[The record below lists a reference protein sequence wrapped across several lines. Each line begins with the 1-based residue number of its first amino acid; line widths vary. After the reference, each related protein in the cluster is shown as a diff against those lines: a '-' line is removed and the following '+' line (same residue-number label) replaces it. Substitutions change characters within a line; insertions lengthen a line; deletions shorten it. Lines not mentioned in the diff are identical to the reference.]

1 MTGSEIAV
9 GAALAAKKAVGKLQE
24 DAESDKAALVK
35 LAQDRPAMTA
45 ADDAYA
51 KRVAIRQVALLRVY
65 EPLARLLG
73 ISQEYFRVDFAAE
86 MAEKTQAIPEEN
98 LSTPSPQV
106 AIPAMQGLSY
116 SLDEPGLKEMYL
128 NLLATA
134 TDNRRRDGV
143 HPAFS
148 TVIKEISAEE
158 ASLLPLVLAKNT
170 PLGEIQVRD
179 PESEDSGYVVVAT
192 LLTPFSRDGEA
203 LPSGTSAVWLANW
216 ARMGLVEFSFDK
228 WVSHAAVYESLESHP
243 EYTATKNDNPSKTC
257 VLARGVMVPTALG
270 RRFLAAVSS

>member
-45 ADDAYA
+45 AADAYA

-106 AIPAMQGLSY
+106 AIPAMQGLS
-116 SLDEPGLKEMYL
+116 LIIHQHVFK
-128 NLLATA
+128 
-134 TDNRRRDGV
+134 
-143 HPAFS
+143 
-148 TVIKEISAEE
+148 
-158 ASLLPLVLAKNT
+158 
-170 PLGEIQVRD
+170 
-179 PESEDSGYVVVAT
+179 
-192 LLTPFSRDGEA
+192 
-203 LPSGTSAVWLANW
+203 
-216 ARMGLVEFSFDK
+216 
-228 WVSHAAVYESLESHP
+228 
-243 EYTATKNDNPSKTC
+243 
-257 VLARGVMVPTALG
+257 
-270 RRFLAAVSS
+270 